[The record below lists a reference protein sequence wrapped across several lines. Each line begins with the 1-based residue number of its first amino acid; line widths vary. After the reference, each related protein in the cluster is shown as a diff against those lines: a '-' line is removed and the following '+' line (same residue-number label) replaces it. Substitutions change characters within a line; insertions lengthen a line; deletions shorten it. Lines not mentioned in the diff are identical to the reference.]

1 MKSGFPNFQF
11 LKEYYHFGTELV
23 NFGTWEANRAFLGL
37 FLDIGPDRDK
47 VPKSEPFCIHCL
59 LSTRKEQIRRE
70 EFGTSQFENYHW
82 PVTWPR
88 FVLLQLFQ
96 AYGDLFLCLGSR
108 VAELRDEI
116 CPKFWQIS
124 RRRRP
129 RTKGKKTPEKGRGM
143 GIADGAP
150 SRPPLHNVIIR
161 ELRIQNVC
169 QQKVQ
174 MAQSKKKGRGSSWS
188 YLCTALVVIIIWSK
202 SVRKFK
208 LVKND

>member
-1 MKSGFPNFQF
+1 MVEIYWRAYIQIWNSLNSCTRVLVSSRGQTYATINSKSKYTRSSKI
-11 LKEYYHFGTELV
+11 LKLRQEL
-23 NFGTWEANRAFLGL
+23 
-37 FLDIGPDRDK
+37 
-47 VPKSEPFCIHCL
+47 L

-70 EFGTSQFENYHW
+70 DFGTSQFENYHW